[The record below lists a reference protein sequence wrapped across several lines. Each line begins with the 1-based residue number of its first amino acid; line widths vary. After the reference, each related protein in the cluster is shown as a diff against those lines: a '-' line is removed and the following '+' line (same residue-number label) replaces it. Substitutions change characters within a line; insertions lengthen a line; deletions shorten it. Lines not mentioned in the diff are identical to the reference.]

1 MSDDCER
8 EGKHGGATEGRG
20 GGGGGGRG
28 EKQRTAIYLHKFSE
42 NHSTVVLLLFDVTN
56 C

>member
-8 EGKHGGATEGRG
+8 EVKHGGATEGR
-20 GGGGGGRG
+20 GGGGRG
-28 EKQRTAIYLHKFSE
+28 EKQRTAIYLHKFSG